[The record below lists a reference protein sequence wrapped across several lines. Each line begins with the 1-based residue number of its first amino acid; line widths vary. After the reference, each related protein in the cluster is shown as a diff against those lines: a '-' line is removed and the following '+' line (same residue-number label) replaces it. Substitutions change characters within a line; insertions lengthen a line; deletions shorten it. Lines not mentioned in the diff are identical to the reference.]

1 MSNYLAIA
9 TVTAILQQMLQTG
22 IANDVPGARVTT
34 IRPDNAGSGVP
45 DTGINIFLYQASPN
59 PAWRNADIRT
69 RRPKDN
75 LIKQAQAGLDLYYL
89 LTFYGNEQE
98 LEPQRLLGST
108 IQTIVDQPIITPDII
123 NQVIDSSSFPFLATS
138 TLDQQVQLVQF
149 IPLPMTTE
157 ELSRLWS
164 IFFQLPYSLSFGF
177 QATAI
182 IIEGRKSG
190 KAPLP
195 VRLRQ
200 FYTVPDQPLIEQ
212 IKSLEGI
219 NQPITVNSTL
229 KITGKQLLGN
239 QTQIQIGEARIIPQ
253 EITEAK
259 ITLQLSALSAQEF
272 NSLKAGVQGLQVV
285 HLIQNRLIANSSQR
299 IESNV
304 IPLILRPIITI
315 NPQTDNLEEVEDD
328 LYSGMIEIQIDL
340 RVGLKQRAFLL
351 LNGISSDNLKSYIF
365 AARRRNQN
373 SHTLTFSLEN
383 VKQGDYLVRVQ
394 IDGAESMLNVDNDR
408 YSGPILHIP

>member
-1 MSNYLAIA
+1 
-9 TVTAILQQMLQTG
+9 
-22 IANDVPGARVTT
+22 
-34 IRPDNAGSGVP
+34 
-45 DTGINIFLYQASPN
+45 
-59 PAWRNADIRT
+59 
-69 RRPKDN
+69 
-75 LIKQAQAGLDLYYL
+75 
-89 LTFYGNEQE
+89 
-98 LEPQRLLGST
+98 
-108 IQTIVDQPIITPDII
+108 
-123 NQVIDSSSFPFLATS
+123 
-138 TLDQQVQLVQF
+138 
-149 IPLPMTTE
+149 MTTE

-328 LYSGMIEIQIDL
+328 LASVADSEPESEVAETASEVVCKTGLSGTDC
-340 RVGLKQRAFLL
+340 G
-351 LNGISSDNLKSYIF
+351 
-365 AARRRNQN
+365 
-373 SHTLTFSLEN
+373 
-383 VKQGDYLVRVQ
+383 VRLHK
-394 IDGAESMLNVDNDR
+394 APML
-408 YSGPILHIP
+408 